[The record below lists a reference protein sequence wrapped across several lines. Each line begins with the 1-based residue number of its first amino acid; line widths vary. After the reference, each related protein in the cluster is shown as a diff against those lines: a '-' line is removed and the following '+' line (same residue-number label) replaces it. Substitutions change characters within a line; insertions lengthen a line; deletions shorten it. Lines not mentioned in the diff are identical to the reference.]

1 MTIGTLIY
9 LLIVLAGFLISVF
22 CLQYGTVAVVGALL
36 VIPFFMIFFLILLRV
51 HISAEVECKNPVAE
65 KDSLEKPGRA
75 TITLSLENTSKWLP
89 VTKGIAWVRYRNF
102 FSGESGKMKVRFS
115 VDAGKKRDRR
125 KEKPPYRCRD
135 ETLWKCVDLCR

>member
-75 TITLSLENTSKWLP
+75 TITLSLENTSKWHTKTVLP
-89 VTKGIAWVRYRNF
+89 R
-102 FSGESGKMKVRFS
+102 
-115 VDAGKKRDRR
+115 KKER
-125 KEKPPYRCRD
+125 
-135 ETLWKCVDLCR
+135 

>member
-65 KDSLEKPGRA
+65 KDSLEKPGQANGCRLQKA
-75 TITLSLENTSKWLP
+75 SRGCGT
-89 VTKGIAWVRYRNF
+89 GISF
-102 FSGESGKMKVRFS
+102 QGKAER
-115 VDAGKKRDRR
+115 
-125 KEKPPYRCRD
+125 
-135 ETLWKCVDLCR
+135 

>member
-65 KDSLEKPGRA
+65 KDSLEKRDVQPLHCHWKIQANGCRLQKASRGCGTGISFPGKAER
-75 TITLSLENTSKWLP
+75 
-89 VTKGIAWVRYRNF
+89 
-102 FSGESGKMKVRFS
+102 
-115 VDAGKKRDRR
+115 
-125 KEKPPYRCRD
+125 
-135 ETLWKCVDLCR
+135 

>member
-89 VTKGIAWVRYRNF
+89 VTKGIAWVRYWNF
-102 FSGESGKMKVRFS
+102 FSGESGKMKVLIENTS
-115 VDAGKKRDRR
+115 LPSGISI
-125 KEKPPYRCRD
+125 
-135 ETLWKCVDLCR
+135 TI